1 MNDNGLFA
9 LVMVVLMGLVLFMAW
24 SLKVAERH
32 EYARN
37 RACASIGA
45 KVAYVDRARLCE
57 MPDGTFRRVPS
68 Y

>member
-1 MNDNGLFA
+1 MNDDGLFG
-9 LVMVVLMGLVLFMAW
+9 LVMVVLMGLVLFLAW
-24 SLKVAERH
+24 SVKSAERH

-37 RACASIGA
+37 VACASIGA

-57 MPDGTFRRVPS
+57 MTDGTLKRVPG